1 MPAAKLTAVLG
12 NCKRVGRWKI
22 RSTTKALVVFGN
34 CSIDYTDAYADAD
47 LEEIKLDVLCLFGR
61 AVFTLPEGASVQPSS
76 VNMLSSSKFDV
87 EQTDTPSDLPIIKM
101 QTTTVF
107 GFCRVQTGSE
117 DLLDLDAPSV
127 DEQPE
132 DLAPPRSS
140 VTMSEPDPS
149 APDPVMTRQAQPL
162 AAPAPLVPPTPPPLN
177 LPAEPLTTIPP
188 MPEPVERE
196 RAASDVDEGE
206 PGDPERPRLSDLDPA
221 KAITIDDDTDTV
233 HIAA

>member
-34 CSIDYTDAYADAD
+34 CSIDYTDAYADDD

-87 EQTDTPSDLPIIKM
+87 EQTDAPSDLPIIKM

-107 GFCRVQTGSE
+107 GFCRVQTGTE
-117 DLLDLDAPSV
+117 DLLDLEAPSEE
-127 DEQPE
+127 EQPE
-132 DLAPPRSS
+132 DLAPPASS
-140 VTMSEPDPS
+140 VAKSEPAASAPDPS
-149 APDPVMTRQAQPL
+149 ASRQAPPL
-162 AAPAPLVPPTPPPLN
+162 VATAPLVPPTPPPLN

-188 MPEPVERE
+188 MPEPV
-196 RAASDVDEGE
+196 ASEEPASGVDER
-206 PGDPERPRLSDLDPA
+206 DPDRPRLSDLDPA
-221 KAITIDDDTDTV
+221 KAIPIDDDTDTV